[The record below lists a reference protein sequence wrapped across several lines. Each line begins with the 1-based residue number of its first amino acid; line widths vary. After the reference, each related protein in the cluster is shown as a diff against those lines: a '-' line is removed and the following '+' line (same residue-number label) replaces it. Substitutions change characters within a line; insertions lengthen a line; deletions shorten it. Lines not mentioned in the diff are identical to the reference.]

1 MIKRNH
7 PLYIVK
13 MIFSIIKSFLLPMVV
28 LFAVNLKEL
37 SLVAVIG
44 IAIIL
49 LLLMIG
55 HAFLSWKNFTYQVND
70 DTLII
75 QKGIL
80 GSTKQAISLDKITTI
95 NESQEL
101 IERIF
106 NLSTF
111 KVDVGSA
118 TKGDELKLTLSH
130 TESQLLRSQLL
141 SSSSSIAKSKSES
154 RIMKEDSIQDNSI
167 RISNNDLL
175 KYAVINSNIFLGIII
190 ATAIMQYINDFPF
203 LNDWINSHL
212 NGWTGKFTELGRAN
226 LPLGTTVLLIL
237 GIILLYL
244 IFTVIVSIIST
255 FLKYYNFTVTKH
267 KDTINIEYGL
277 LGKKSFTLDVNKITA
292 IYTQYGFFG
301 QFMGV
306 SSLKVE
312 NIGYGDEKGEIALL
326 FPIIKDGERERLLE
340 TLAPT
345 FLIQGKEKVLP
356 SRKAIPS
363 YIIRFTLFPAIL
375 ATILTVSVD
384 YGYLS
389 FLFVLLLGACAV
401 TSFRKTS
408 IQFDKDSVQV
418 MNGILGR
425 RYSVIKKNHI
435 QTISL
440 SQNPFQKRRGLMNLK
455 YSYQGNILGKVVQI
469 RGVRRDQVERIGITS
484 LGLKEKA

>member
-1 MIKRNH
+1 MA
-7 PLYIVK
+7 L
-13 MIFSIIKSFLLPMVV
+13 
-28 LFAVNLKEL
+28 
-37 SLVAVIG
+37 
-44 IAIIL
+44 IIL
-49 LLLMIG
+49 GL
-55 HAFLSWKNFTYQVND
+55 
-70 DTLII
+70 
-75 QKGIL
+75 
-80 GSTKQAISLDKITTI
+80 
-95 NESQEL
+95 
-101 IERIF
+101 
-106 NLSTF
+106 
-111 KVDVGSA
+111 
-118 TKGDELKLTLSH
+118 
-130 TESQLLRSQLL
+130 
-141 SSSSSIAKSKSES
+141 
-154 RIMKEDSIQDNSI
+154 
-167 RISNNDLL
+167 
-175 KYAVINSNIFLGIII
+175 
-190 ATAIMQYINDFPF
+190 
-203 LNDWINSHL
+203 
-212 NGWTGKFTELGRAN
+212 
-226 LPLGTTVLLIL
+226 
-237 GIILLYL
+237 ILLYL

-255 FLKYYNFTVTKH
+255 FLKYYNFTVTKQ

-340 TLAPT
+340 TLAPA
-345 FLIQGKEKVLP
+345 FLIQGKESVLP

-363 YIIRFTLFPAIL
+363 YIIRFTIFPAIL
-375 ATILTVSVD
+375 ATILTVTVD

-389 FLFVLLLGACAV
+389 ILFVLLLGVCAV

-418 MNGILGR
+418 MSGILGR

-469 RGVRRDQVERIGITS
+469 RGVRRDQVERIGIAS